1 MKTSISIAIAVAT
14 LTFACSTPENRLHPF
29 SQGWRNGEIKM
40 LGSAT
45 SSFPVGAIDCRG
57 SQAHKE
63 PIDQVYA
70 YVQFD
75 FRSSGKYFG
84 SNPKQRHI
92 ISRVM
97 PGVRIAKGDHVR
109 VNLKDCSQAVAPQK
123 SQS

>member
-1 MKTSISIAIAVAT
+1 MKSSISIVIVLTT
-14 LTFACSTPENRLHPF
+14 LTCACSAPEDRLHPF
-29 SQGWRNGEIKM
+29 SQGWRNGEVQM
-40 LGSAT
+40 LGPAT

-97 PGVRIAKGDHVR
+97 PGVRMAKGDHVR
-109 VNLKDCSQAVAPQK
+109 VNLKDCTQAVALQK